1 MGCLLLLY
9 PRPVPFL
16 KPFFVN
22 GRQTNLKASLS
33 WPRIYSYVSSVRLN
47 IAAHEMRTPI
57 QPILGLSEILSPRDG
72 KENQEY
78 LDVIIRNARR
88 LKRLSEDILDTTRI
102 EAKTLNLNKQSFPF
116 VKAIREII
124 KDYSTEISKS
134 NSKVNISFS
143 ASEDIEFINAN
154 VDKDRIRQ
162 VISNLVN
169 NSLKFTENGTITITS
184 EIDNHKESRQIMM
197 RVKDTGTG
205 IDSEILPRLFSKF
218 GTKSNDGTGLGLYI
232 SKGIIEAHGGKI
244 WAKNNTDDKGG
255 ATFSFSLPIS

>member
-1 MGCLLLLY
+1 M
-9 PRPVPFL
+9 
-16 KPFFVN
+16 
-22 GRQTNLKASLS
+22 
-33 WPRIYSYVSSVRLN
+33 
-47 IAAHEMRTPI
+47 
-57 QPILGLSEILSPRDG
+57 SPRVG

-154 VDKDRIRQ
+154 ADKDRIRQ

-169 NSLKFTENGTITITS
+169 NSLKFTENGTITITA

-197 RVKDTGTG
+197 RVEDTGTG

-218 GTKSNDGTGLGLYI
+218 ATKSNDGTGLGLYI

-244 WAKNNTDDKGG
+244 WAKNNTDDKRGD
-255 ATFSFSLPIS
+255 TFSFSLPIL